1 MNAFEWTDASSVDQA
16 VNQLGNGTVLKAG
29 GVDLLDLLKERL
41 IEPKR
46 LVNLRTVP
54 GLDHIQDDEQS
65 GLKIGPLVTLAEL
78 DSNRVI
84 RKRYTALADAAGNA
98 ATPQIRNMATIGGNL
113 VQRPRCWYFRNEQFH
128 CKKKGGELCYAQ
140 HGENQYHAIF
150 DNDPCA
156 IVHPSATATALVAY
170 GAKLELLSA
179 KGKHEVAAEE
189 FFVLPS
195 VDVHREN
202 QLGAD
207 EMITEIRIPA
217 PAAGMR
223 AAYTKQG
230 EKESQDWPIAEIVVL
245 IEPDGDR
252 CKRASIVLGAAAP
265 VPHRAKEAE
274 AALQGKRIDE
284 RLARD
289 AAHAAMATAYPLEHN
304 EYKIP
309 LFEVLIRR
317 TILAAAG
324 QPGGGA

>member
-1 MNAFEWTDASSVDQA
+1 MNAFEWTDASTVDQA
-16 VNQLGNGTVLKAG
+16 VRQLGNGTVLKAG

-54 GLDHIQDDEQS
+54 GLDHIEEDPKS
-65 GLKIGPLVTLAEL
+65 GLTIGPMVTLAQL
-78 DSNRVI
+78 DAHPIVRA
-84 RKRYTALADAAGNA
+84 RYTALADAAGNA
-98 ATPQIRNMATIGGNL
+98 ATPQIRNMATIGGNV

-128 CKKKGGELCYAQ
+128 CKKKGGELCFAQ

-156 IVHPSATATALVAY
+156 IVHPSAPATALVAY
-170 GAKLELLSA
+170 GARLEMTSA
-179 KGKHEVAAEE
+179 RGKRELPAEH
-189 FFVLPS
+189 FFTLPS

-202 QLGAD
+202 QLGPD
-207 EMITEIRIPA
+207 EMITEIRVPA
-217 PAAGMR
+217 PAAGTR

-230 EKESQDWPIAEIVVL
+230 EKESQDRPIAEVVVL

-265 VPHRAKEAE
+265 VPHRATEAE
-274 AALQGKRIDE
+274 AIVQGKRIDE
-284 RLARD
+284 ALARE
-289 AAHAAMATAYPLEHN
+289 AARAAMAHADPLDHN
-304 EYKIP
+304 GYKVP

-324 QPGGGA
+324 APGGRA